1 MQIMLSIYLNSG
13 TCIYLSLDNGVMMT
27 SKGLEN
33 KNLVSFTCFSY
44 QVIFIMKVIHME
56 CQAGG
61 ISYFLALNQ
70 EQA

>member
-1 MQIMLSIYLNSG
+1 
-13 TCIYLSLDNGVMMT
+13 MT
-27 SKGLEN
+27 SKGLETR
-33 KNLVSFTCFSY
+33 NLVSFICFSY
-44 QVIFIMKVIHME
+44 QVIFIMKVMHME

>member
-1 MQIMLSIYLNSG
+1 
-13 TCIYLSLDNGVMMT
+13 MT

-33 KNLVSFTCFSY
+33 KNLVSFMCFSY

-56 CQAGG
+56 CQAGS

-70 EQA
+70 EQAQVPQ

>member
-1 MQIMLSIYLNSG
+1 
-13 TCIYLSLDNGVMMT
+13 MT

-33 KNLVSFTCFSY
+33 KNLVSFICFSY
-44 QVIFIMKVIHME
+44 QQVIFIMKVIHME
-56 CQAGG
+56 CQPGG